1 MLRSLALARDM
12 DDESPHSELALGGK
26 LTIPDLIFD
35 VIAEEAVSLELLKLG
50 YFTSDRLSDFS
61 IVPSS
66 SHCARQRDRSF
77 PFTHERHHHAFVF
90 VY

>member
-1 MLRSLALARDM
+1 MLRARALARDM

-26 LTIPDLIFD
+26 LTIPDLVFD
-35 VIAEEAVSLELLKLG
+35 VIAEEVVSLELLKLG
-50 YFTSDRLSDFS
+50 DFTIDRLSDFIS
-61 IVPSS
+61 VPPG
-66 SHCARQRDRSF
+66 SHCARQGNRSF